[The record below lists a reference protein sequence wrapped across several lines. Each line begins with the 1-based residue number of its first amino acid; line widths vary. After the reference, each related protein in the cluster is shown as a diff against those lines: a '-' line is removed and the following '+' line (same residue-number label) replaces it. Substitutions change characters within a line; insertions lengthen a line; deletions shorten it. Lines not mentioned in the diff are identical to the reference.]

1 MRNTVKKAPTLYLH
15 ASFNLQQSWMVCV
28 AAPVSTRV
36 VTSWKGVD
44 SPLLHWIWNAVWI
57 GLEKSGKRAKLIS
70 VLKVHFHLLGA
81 HSTLVTFSLYF
92 TAADQLTDNNFS
104 YRLSPY
110 KFKGQL
116 AMNKEVN
123 TAFPKRILKAY
134 YTQNNLFFSQV
145 GKLKSPP
152 PQLQWNFKSFFLKN
166 SSRGFFLTVQVSKCI
181 HTKLPVLS

>member
-1 MRNTVKKAPTLYLH
+1 MLCGFAKFYYIPEDNIFKINYAKMRNIVKKAPTLYLH

-28 AAPVSTRV
+28 AASVSIRV

-44 SPLLHWIWNAVWI
+44 SPLLHWIWNAVWT

-70 VLKVHFHLLGA
+70 VLNVHFHLLGA
-81 HSTLVTFSLYF
+81 HSTSVTFSLYF

-116 AMNKEVN
+116 AMNKEVD
-123 TAFPKRILKAY
+123 TAFHKRILKVY
-134 YTQNNLFFSQV
+134 YAQNNLLFCQLRKLLIPTPTNYNETLNLFSW
-145 GKLKSPP
+145 K
-152 PQLQWNFKSFFLKN
+152 
-166 SSRGFFLTVQVSKCI
+166 
-181 HTKLPVLS
+181 